1 MKKNVTRKNLFRTI
15 QNSLGRYVAILAIIA
30 LGASMFVGLLITKSD
45 MVATGQKFMDQQH
58 MFDLRILNTYGW
70 TQKEV
75 DAIAGMD
82 GVSLAEGMISMDAL
96 AQHGEKETA
105 VYKLHA
111 LPEKIDQVLLL
122 GGRMPQ
128 AADECLIDGFQATDA
143 VIGTELTISREN
155 TQDTLDSL
163 LYDTYTVVGYV
174 SSTLY
179 MDMTRG
185 TTSLGN
191 GSVQSYVYL
200 PRDAF
205 EMDYYTEI
213 CVTLEERYCIY
224 TEEFD
229 QAMKALSD
237 RLKPGVTVLADARF
251 EILKTDGE
259 KEYADGLKEYEEG
272 VQEYEEGRQ
281 EVLDE
286 LEEALTQL
294 QEAQAEIDENR
305 LTLEDG
311 ERQLADGQALL
322 DDQKQLLTDSRQTL
336 LASKSQAYAQMA
348 EAYASLMENYKTV
361 HSSLQQVNSGIAQI
375 EDGLRQLDS
384 GISQLESGLQQLAE
398 GKEQLQL
405 VLKLKQVQVEAIEAS
420 LAVFGLDTVLKAELE
435 AKLVTAQGELAE
447 YEEQAAQLEQM
458 ELTYTAQLTDLR
470 LQKEEVTAQQAE
482 LLSTKA
488 TLDGAMEQIDVGLM
502 ELQSSQ
508 AQADNQFAAAE
519 AQIEAG
525 QLQIDTAQT
534 ELDSKRG
541 ELEAGRLA
549 LEAGQAELDTAWEAY
564 TDGKKTAE
572 KELAE
577 AEEKL
582 KDARVQLEEAR
593 DTLDT
598 MEAAEVFIL
607 DRNSNSGYL
616 ALDNNSD
623 IVAGVARVF
632 PAFFLLVAA
641 LVCITTMTRMVEEER
656 MQIGTMKALGYGNF
670 AIVSKYLC
678 YAGSAA
684 VVGCGLGVVLGS
696 VVFPVILWKAYG
708 IILNITP
715 NIVLGFNWPLNLA
728 VVGAYTAVML
738 LVTWYCCRR
747 ILKEVPA
754 QLLRPKAPT
763 SGKKILLEYLP
774 FWKHIG
780 FLNKVMLRNVFRY
793 RQRMFMMLVG
803 IGGCT
808 ALLLTGFGL
817 RDSIVNIVD
826 EQFSN
831 VTTYD
836 MSIYFSEAQT
846 EADQQSFREEYRR
859 ELSDILYY
867 YQTSAELHFDGRSR
881 DISMI
886 AAGDGIADFI
896 HFQREGEALGLPK
909 LGEVFLSVGAAELM
923 DIQLGDAV
931 TMQDADLRQVQV
943 TVAAIF
949 DNHVQNYAIVLPETL
964 ENAWGEAVKQQMAFL
979 NVRDTAD
986 VYAVGAK
993 LTELDTVLNVTICEE
1008 IKTQVKGMLDALN
1021 AIVVT
1026 IVICAGALAV
1036 IVLYN
1041 LTNINITER
1050 IREIATLKVLG
1061 FHGAESAAYVFKEN
1075 LLLSGMGT
1083 LVGLLGGK
1091 LLLDFVISQI
1101 QIDMVWFRPSFTA
1114 LSCLLSVVLT
1124 MLSACLVDFLLYFK
1138 LEKIN
1143 MAEALKSVE

>member
-128 AADECLIDGFQATDA
+128 AADECLIDGFQATDD

-229 QAMKALSD
+229 QAMKAFSD
-237 RLKPGVTVLADARF
+237 GLKPGVTVLADARF
-251 EILKTDGE
+251 ETLKTDGE

-272 VQEYEEGRQ
+272 LQEYEEGRQ
-281 EVLDE
+281 EV
-286 LEEALTQL
+286 
-294 QEAQAEIDENR
+294 
-305 LTLEDG
+305 
-311 ERQLADGQALL
+311 L

-361 HSSLQQVNSGIAQI
+361 HSSLQQVNSGIVQI
-375 EDGLRQLDS
+375 EDGLHQLDS

-593 DTLDT
+593 DALDT

-867 YQTSAELHFDGRSR
+867 YQTSAELHIDGRSR

-923 DIQLGDAV
+923 DIQLGDTV

-1114 LSCLLSVVLT
+1114 LSCVLSVVLT